1 MADRPWNSDALAG
14 DAWFRI
20 GNFDVTTSAL
30 IPFVGAVSMLVYGID
45 QSLFRLLE
53 FESLLVTDGQLWRLV
68 TWPIPNPPDIFV
80 VLGLFLFYLWGTQI
94 ERILGR
100 IKFLVFVALL
110 TVVPAVL
117 FSLVQI
123 VFNITGSI
131 RQQFL
136 LFGTSLVGGVRLL
149 EIGLLVVVAISSPHM
164 KFFFGIPARVMAAV
178 FVAIDLLRFLGDRLW
193 GPLWFEVAVIVVAVL
208 LMKPFG
214 LGEHVPRWVPAVPI
228 PGLAKVG
235 ATRGP
240 KRATTARS
248 ATRRT
253 SKGAVVTGP
262 WGERGTGTATDA
274 APSATRAGLNRN
286 DREEVDRLLDKI
298 AASGMGSLSA
308 AERQQLEEASKRLRE
323 SGQ

>member
-30 IPFVGAVSMLVYGID
+30 IPFIGAVSMLVYGLD
-45 QSLFRLLE
+45 PALLAHLE
-53 FESLLVTDGQLWRLV
+53 FESLLVTDGQLWRIF
-68 TWPIPNPPDIFV
+68 TWPIPNRPDIFV
-80 VLGLFLFYLWGTQI
+80 VLALFLFYLWGTQI

-100 IKFLVFVALL
+100 LRFLYFVALL

-117 FSLVQI
+117 FSIFQV
-123 VFNITGSI
+123 VFNLFGDI
-131 RQQFL
+131 RQQIL

-149 EIGLLVVVAISSPHM
+149 EIALLVTVAISSPQM

-178 FVAIDLLRFLGDRLW
+178 FVGIDLLQFLGKRLW
-193 GPLWFEVAVIVVAVL
+193 GPFWFEIAVIVVGVL

-214 LGEHVPRWVPAVPI
+214 LGEHVPKWVPSIPI
-228 PGLAKVG
+228 PGLGGGGRVSSTRRG
-235 ATRGP
+235 A
-240 KRATTARS
+240 TARS
-248 ATRRT
+248 VKRPK
-253 SKGAVVTGP
+253 KGSVVTGP
-262 WGERGTGTATDA
+262 WGERGTATATDA
-274 APSATRAGLNRN
+274 APSPARAGLNRN